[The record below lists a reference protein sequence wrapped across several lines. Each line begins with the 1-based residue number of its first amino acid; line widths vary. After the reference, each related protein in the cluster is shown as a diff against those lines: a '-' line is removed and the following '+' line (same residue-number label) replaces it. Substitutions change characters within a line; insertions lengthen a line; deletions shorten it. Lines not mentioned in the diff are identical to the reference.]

1 MLEHSTVCNQVLGN
15 LNKTEYTANDT
26 MHSSIVMIAEIEG
39 FLLKIGTAMWEK
51 IAISNKTG
59 SSNVSNM
66 FYCATVVASA
76 AIFL

>member
-1 MLEHSTVCNQVLGN
+1 MMT
-15 LNKTEYTANDT
+15 
-26 MHSSIVMIAEIEG
+26 EIEG

-59 SSNVSNM
+59 SSNISNM
-66 FYCATVVASA
+66 FYGATVVASA

>member
-1 MLEHSTVCNQVLGN
+1 MT
-15 LNKTEYTANDT
+15 
-26 MHSSIVMIAEIEG
+26 AEIEG

-59 SSNVSNM
+59 SSNISNM
-66 FYCATVVASA
+66 FYGATVVASA